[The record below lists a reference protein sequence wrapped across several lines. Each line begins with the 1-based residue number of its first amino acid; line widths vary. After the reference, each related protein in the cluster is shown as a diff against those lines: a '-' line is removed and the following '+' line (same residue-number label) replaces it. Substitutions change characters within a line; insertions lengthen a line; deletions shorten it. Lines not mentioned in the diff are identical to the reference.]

1 VIDGTRAQE
10 VKAALVVEGANLPTS
25 PDAQTVLAE
34 RGITVIPDFV
44 ANAGGVV
51 AAAFAMDSRYSGF
64 RPDTAAIFA
73 TISTRLRANTVTVL
87 DEVRRRGTPRTPP
100 AATWPRGVSAA
111 RCGAGD
117 GSLRPDLRPRATANA
132 AQTSAAGGGAVVPRT
147 SREGAARSTSRGRDG
162 SPIRSSRRWA
172 ARRPT
177 SWLALSTVVSHRC
190 RRRAR

>member
-1 VIDGTRAQE
+1 LRGDAAKLQDVIDGTRAQE

-87 DEVRRRGTPRTPP
+87 DEVRRRGTPPH
-100 AATWPRGVSAA
+100 AASRDLAERRVRGAM
-111 RCGAGD
+111 R
-117 GSLRPDLRPRATANA
+117 
-132 AQTSAAGGGAVVPRT
+132 
-147 SREGAARSTSRGRDG
+147 SRGRI
-162 SPIRSSRRWA
+162 PPA
-172 ARRPT
+172 
-177 SWLALSTVVSHRC
+177 
-190 RRRAR
+190 